1 MKNTKSA
8 RKNIKRC
15 RTSKRYRNKRGG
27 GKAELL
33 NRIVSM
39 EKEIHEAEVFQ
50 AYNPGQPYF
59 QFKELRKQQEALID
73 QFNTDFPE
81 STLELSAAIRKAIH
95 GPEPKHDTTLSKKEI
110 LELPKVNVQKQEQP
124 RREMVEVSKVDAQK
138 EQQPQKP
145 KMSWVEERFHDSI
158 VWYTKHIEHMLHD
171 ASLLHAEIDRI
182 DKDFGEYSDNGGC
195 GGYEA
200 RLHRTKQKM
209 LFDAL
214 INLQKK
220 TE

>member
-1 MKNTKSA
+1 MKSS
-8 RKNIKRC
+8 RKNIKRG
-15 RTSKRYRNKRGG
+15 RTSKRYRKQRGS

-33 NRIVSM
+33 SRIVSM

-50 AYNPGQPYF
+50 AYNPSPSFF
-59 QFKELRKQQEALID
+59 QFTELRKQQEALIE
-73 QFNTDFPE
+73 QFNTQFPE
-81 STLELSAAIRKAIH
+81 STLELSVAIREAIH
-95 GPEPKHDTTLSKKEI
+95 GPEPKHARSESKTEI

-124 RREMVEVSKVDAQK
+124 RREMLEVSKVHVQK

-145 KMSWVEERFHDSI
+145 KMSWVDQMFHDSI
-158 VWYTKHIEHMLHD
+158 VWYTKYIESMLHD
-171 ASLLHAEIDRI
+171 ASLLSAEIDRI
-182 DKDFGEYSDNGGC
+182 NKDFGEYCDNGGC

-200 RLHRTKQKM
+200 RLHRTKQQM

-214 INLQKK
+214 TNLKQKK

>member
-1 MKNTKSA
+1 MKSS
-8 RKNIKRC
+8 RKNIKRG
-15 RTSKRYRNKRGG
+15 RTSKRYRKQRGG
-27 GKAELL
+27 GKAELFS
-33 NRIVSM
+33 RIVCM

-50 AYNPGQPYF
+50 AYNPGQPYY

-73 QFNTDFPE
+73 EFNTLFPE
-81 STLELSAAIRKAIH
+81 STLELSVAIREAIH
-95 GPEPKHDTTLSKKEI
+95 GPEVKHVKSESKTEI
-110 LELPKVNVQKQEQP
+110 VELTKVDPQKQEQP
-124 RREMVEVSKVDAQK
+124 RRQIPEVAKVHVQK
-138 EQQPQKP
+138 EVQPQRP

-158 VWYTKHIEHMLHD
+158 LWYQKYIEPMLHD
-171 ASLLHAEIDRI
+171 ASLLNAEIDRI

-214 INLQKK
+214 KNLRDKK